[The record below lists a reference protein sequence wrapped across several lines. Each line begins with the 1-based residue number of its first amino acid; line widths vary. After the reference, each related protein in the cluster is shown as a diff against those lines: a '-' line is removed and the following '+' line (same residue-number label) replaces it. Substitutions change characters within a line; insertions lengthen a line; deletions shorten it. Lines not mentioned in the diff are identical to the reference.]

1 MKTSR
6 EKREAELLSWLRG
19 VKGPHE
25 EVVQK
30 VRMDVRYWVVGDAK
44 DDLVQDASRS
54 R

>member
-1 MKTSR
+1 MKSSR

-19 VKGPHE
+19 VKGGRE
-25 EVVQK
+25 EVLQK

-44 DDLVQDASRS
+44 DDLINDALRS